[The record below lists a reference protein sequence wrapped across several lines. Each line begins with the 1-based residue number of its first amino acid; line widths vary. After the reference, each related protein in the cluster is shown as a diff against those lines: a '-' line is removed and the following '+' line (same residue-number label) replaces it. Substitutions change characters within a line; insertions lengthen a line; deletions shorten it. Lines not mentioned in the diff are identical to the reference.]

1 MTDKERQE
9 LMAKSMKQAVEMLD
23 MMNNLEEL
31 VRQSFDRQNKNTQ
44 PKKEEK

>member
-1 MTDKERQE
+1 MTEKDKQD

-31 VRQSFDRQNKNTQ
+31 VQQSFDRQNKNTQ